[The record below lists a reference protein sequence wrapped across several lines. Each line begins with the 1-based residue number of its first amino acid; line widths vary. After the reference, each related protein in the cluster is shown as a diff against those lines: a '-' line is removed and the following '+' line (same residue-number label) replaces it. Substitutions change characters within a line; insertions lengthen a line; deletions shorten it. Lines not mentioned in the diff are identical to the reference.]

1 MNLKVPKK
9 NINILSWR
17 HARHQTQRQP
27 LASEQS
33 AGQSSHQQS
42 LYRLRLPIAH
52 RSTCNP
58 KQNGT
63 ATGNDQSYWSD
74 KIITLN
80 ICISI
85 WVSLRAEQRSN
96 HGTIVSRVNDIYN
109 APYYAAAHHTMRN
122 WGLFI
127 EGTAAAAWYHPF
139 QLSINCRHREYEEVH
154 LHRPRHLHDTCLTTQ
169 RDTFIYTWRLYVLL
183 FNPYFSTAE
192 P

>member
-1 MNLKVPKK
+1 MHVSPKSGEPESTEK

-27 LASEQS
+27 VASEQS

-63 ATGNDQSYWSD
+63 ATGNDQCYWSD

-122 WGLFI
+122 WGLF
-127 EGTAAAAWYHPF
+127 
-139 QLSINCRHREYEEVH
+139 SRRHSGRGVI
-154 LHRPRHLHDTCLTTQ
+154 LTTH
-169 RDTFIYTWRLYVLL
+169 
-183 FNPYFSTAE
+183 FNFQSTADTKNTRRCTSIA
-192 P
+192 PDIIMTPV